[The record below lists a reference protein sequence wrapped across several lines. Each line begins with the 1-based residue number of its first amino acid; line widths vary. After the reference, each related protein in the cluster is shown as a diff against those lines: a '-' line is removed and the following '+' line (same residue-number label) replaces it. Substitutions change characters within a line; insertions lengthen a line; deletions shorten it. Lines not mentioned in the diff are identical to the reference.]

1 MKPVRLPLWL
11 WAVCLLSAAWS
22 VWAAPEQVVDVPTRP
37 GVTQQFIW
45 MAPDNARA
53 SVLLL
58 VGGNGGLRIGA
69 DGKLGALAGNFL
81 ARSRG
86 MFVEQGLA
94 VALVDAPSDRQS
106 PPYLAGFR
114 QTPEHAV
121 DLKAVVAE
129 MRKRLNKPVVFVGTS
144 RGTQSAAAVALQL
157 PAADGPDALVLTST
171 ILSDP
176 FGRAVTKMPLEQLR
190 IPVLVVHHQNDG
202 CKLCLYRDFPLLTSH
217 LPVSHQV
224 LTYQGGVDEGDPCDA
239 QGHHG
244 FSGLEPRV
252 VQDIAQWIF
261 TTLPP

>member
-1 MKPVRLPLWL
+1 MKPARLPLWL
-11 WAVCLLSAAWS
+11 WAVCLLTAAWNA
-22 VWAAPEQVVDVPTRP
+22 WAAPDQVVDVPTRR
-37 GVTQQFIW
+37 GVTQRFIW
-45 MAPDNARA
+45 TAPDNARA

-69 DGKLGALAGNFL
+69 DGKLGALGGNFL
-81 ARSRG
+81 ARSRTL
-86 MFVEQGLA
+86 FVEQGLA

-114 QTPEHAV
+114 QTPEHAA

-129 MRKRLNKPVVFVGTS
+129 MRKRLNKPVVLVGTS

-157 PAADGPDALVLTST
+157 PAPYGPDALVLTST
-171 ILSDP
+171 ILTDP
-176 FGRAVTKMPLEQLR
+176 TGRAVTKMPLEQLR

-202 CKLCLYRDFPLLTSH
+202 CKLCAYSDFPLLTTH
-217 LPVSHQV
+217 LPASHQV
-224 LTYQGGVDEGDPCDA
+224 RTYQGGVDEGDPCDA

-244 FSGLEPRV
+244 FKGLETRV

-261 TTLPP
+261 TTLAP